1 MKRDLWTQQAMR
13 CCYCEIQLQL
23 DYSDVEHFRPK
34 AQADRQNGMVD
45 AGYWWLAWT
54 WQNLLFSCAIC
65 NRSAKNDLFPL
76 EHGSVSLLAE
86 DQPPG
91 GERSTLID
99 PCDEDP
105 VESIHFVFNG
115 LHWQPVGRNGNAR
128 GQRTIAIL
136 KLDRPDLLTIYDAH
150 VHDQVKPRVDAARD
164 AIRRADVPL
173 IKTAWRRVLGL
184 LSPRMPFVA
193 LTFDAIEHLL
203 PADQRLPWDLE
214 MPRPPI
220 RSA

>member
-1 MKRDLWTQQAMR
+1 MKHDLWIQQAMR
-13 CCYCEIQLQL
+13 CCYCESQIQP
-23 DYSDVEHFRPK
+23 DYNDVEHFRPK
-34 AQADRQNGMVD
+34 ARADRLNGKVD

-76 EHGSVSLLAE
+76 EHGSVPLLAE
-86 DQPPG
+86 AQPPG

-115 LHWQPVGRNGNAR
+115 LHWQPVGRNGNVR
-128 GQRTIAIL
+128 GQRTIEIL

-150 VHDQVKPRVDAARD
+150 VDHQVKPRVDAVRD

-173 IKTAWRRVLGL
+173 IKTAWHRVRGL
-184 LSPRMPFVA
+184 LSPRMQFVA

-220 RSA
+220 RGA